1 MPGES
6 LELPFQKPQEET
18 ITLAHKGLYTISLRK
33 LTTAAPFG
41 MGVGVDFLRPS
52 VFKFQGVTAVTG
64 GVTLQATR
72 PKLRKMEFVG
82 ASDTAGE
89 LCATCV
95 RTVFQMYLCDKC
107 TCVTSVPVCQ
117 LWTSAAPISV
127 SGICSS
133 HDHNLLCLL
142 PV

>member
-41 MGVGVDFLRPS
+41 MGVGGDFLRPS
-52 VFKFQGVTAVTG
+52 VFEFQGVTAVTG
-64 GVTLQATR
+64 GVTIQATR

-89 LCATCV
+89 LCAAWV
-95 RTVFQMYLCDKC
+95 IAVFQMYLRDKC
-107 TCVTSVPVCQ
+107 SCVSTM
-117 LWTSAAPISV
+117 
-127 SGICSS
+127 
-133 HDHNLLCLL
+133 D
-142 PV
+142 